1 MDIVVGVISVLGV
14 LASAFLLL
22 NQIWTIKIS
31 FNKLAFYFY
40 AFCSLVVAGTI
51 FFEFSEALVSLV
63 TMSSDPFFAE
73 VIRITAAVIPVIAFI
88 PVVVYSRK
96 KSNGGS
102 SLEMVLLQT
111 ALVLFVN
118 IICISVGSH
127 PLVMMCG
134 GLVNLL
140 IIICFV
146 LNNSNKYYTSV
157 SKINE
162 DMINAQLNH
171 YETVRQSNFELRRIK
186 HDMKNHLIVIKEL
199 SDSKRYDEL
208 ESYIDKLSGEI
219 KASETYYRTGN
230 DIADAIISDKVAK
243 ANKRGITLD
252 VRGTLVECQMD
263 PVDMCTI
270 LANLLDNAVEAV
282 SKLYNLDTEPK
293 HKVISLEFKKSSN
306 FLFVV
311 QSNYAAEKMRTKE
324 GNIISSKMSPDHGFG
339 LYNLR
344 NAVARNG
351 GEFKIN
357 SYDEKFI
364 KYEFE
369 IMIPLR

>member
-1 MDIVVGVISVLGV
+1 MDIVVAVVSVLGV
-14 LASAFLLL
+14 LASAFILL
-22 NQIWTIKIS
+22 NQIWKIKIT
-31 FNKLAFYFY
+31 FFKVVFYLY
-40 AFCSLVVAGTI
+40 AFCSLVVAGAI
-51 FFEFSEALVSLV
+51 FLEFSEALVSLAS
-63 TMSSDPFFAE
+63 MSSNPSFDTI
-73 VIRITAAVIPVIAFI
+73 VRITAAVIPVFAYI
-88 PVVVYSRK
+88 PVVIYSRK
-96 KSNGGS
+96 KTNGGS

-111 ALVLFVN
+111 ALILLVN
-118 IICISVGSH
+118 IICVSVGSQ
-127 PLVMMCG
+127 PLVMLCG
-134 GLVNLL
+134 GLVNLM

-146 LNNSNKYYTSV
+146 LGNSNKYYTSV

-199 SDSKRYDEL
+199 SDTKRYDEL
-208 ESYIDKLSGEI
+208 DSYVDKLAGEI

-230 DIADAIISDKVAK
+230 DIADAIISDKTAK

-252 VRGTLVECQMD
+252 VRGTLVECTMD

-311 QSNYAAEKMRTKE
+311 QSNYAAEKMRTND